1 MWRKDSH
8 NPNYNP
14 RGRTQTIVVNDF
26 SGGLNLADNPSLLKD
41 NQVLEVDNFQYTPT
55 GGRIETRDGIVA
67 AVRTNGPYPPLAS
80 SSYILDVSGGKVLYA
95 NSGRL
100 YNDTPNGGVSA
111 GPIDLL
117 SASSP
122 PVSVRWGDP
131 DVGTLIASGGKL
143 QYFIGGVLSEIADS
157 PDCSFVSRL
166 SGRVVIA
173 GTTGSRI
180 YLSGLG
186 DHENW
191 DIESDTWT
199 DLDALWIDIGY
210 KSAGNINAI
219 TKVNKDLVIFKSD
232 GVVYRMTGDYPDWK
246 VFEVGHGV
254 KNISSQ
260 TATQLAND
268 VVFLDESFGIY
279 LVSAV
284 NEFGDIRVVEFG
296 REINSDLLK
305 HLGTGAAIWNL
316 PGRAEVWVKPATG
329 KKFVYAYNTIH
340 RAWTTFTF
348 PLEPTSAMTSGR
360 TTYLALKGEAI
371 NGSGNVIYT
380 LDRNTDTEFG
390 GKIHGS
396 IKFRPV
402 PSQIGRVLVKRSACD
417 VDGVASV
424 SFGMN
429 DEEIASG
436 TAAGYLRLESYQA
449 EMEDQIYYSLDVDG
463 KCTIDQI
470 SADVTEV

>member
-1 MWRKDSH
+1 MWRNEGQAVTS
-8 NPNYNP
+8 
-14 RGRTQTIVVNDF
+14 TVTVNDF
-26 SGGLNLADNPSLLKD
+26 SGGVNLADNPSLLQN
-41 NQVLEVDNFQYTPT
+41 NQLLAASNFQYTPT
-55 GGRIETRDGIVA
+55 GGRIETRDGVSV
-67 AVRTNGPYPPLAS
+67 AVRTDGPYPPLS
-80 SSYILDVSGGKVLYA
+80 SGSYILDASGGKVLYA

-117 SASSP
+117 STSTP

-157 PDCSFVSRL
+157 PDCSFVSRI
-166 SGRVVIA
+166 SGRVVVA

-180 YLSGLG
+180 YFSGLG

-191 DIESDTWT
+191 DIEGDTWT

-316 PGRAEVWVKPATG
+316 PGRAEVWIKPATG
-329 KKFVYAYNTIH
+329 KKFVYVYNTIH
-340 RAWTTFTF
+340 KAWTTFTF

-371 NGSGNVIYT
+371 DGSGNVIYT
-380 LDRNTDTEFG
+380 LDRDTDTEFG
-390 GKIHGS
+390 SKIAARLEL
-396 IKFRPV
+396 RPV
-402 PSQIGRVLVKRSACD
+402 PSQLGNVLLRQSACD
-417 VDGVASV
+417 VDGSATVT
-424 SFGMN
+424 FGVN
-429 DEEIASG
+429 GEDLLTD
-436 TAAGYLRLESYQA
+436 TADGYLRLLSYQRDMA
-449 EMEDQIYYSLDVDG
+449 DQMYFHVDVEG
-463 KCTIDQI
+463 KCTIDHL
-470 SADVTEV
+470 SADVVEV